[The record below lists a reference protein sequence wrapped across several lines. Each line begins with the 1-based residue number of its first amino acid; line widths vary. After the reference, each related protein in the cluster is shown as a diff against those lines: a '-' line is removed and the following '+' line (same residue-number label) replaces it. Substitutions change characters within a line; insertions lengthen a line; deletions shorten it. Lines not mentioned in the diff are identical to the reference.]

1 MMLQF
6 EVVDK
11 TTGIDKISINKN
23 EIKVYPNPINTGKVL
38 TVSGLKNNQVNY
50 AIYNLSGQILI
61 SGNQKLTTIVSE

>member
-11 TTGIDKISINKN
+11 TTGIDKISLNKN